1 VETSPLAFQT
11 TAKKGATSSNL
22 FSALATDDSSGDEK
36 TAETRL
42 AVPGL
47 ADASLDDAKESSPIE
62 PANASNP
69 FAQSASSPLSSGAFG
84 SMTVQG
90 DKNQSEKASPSV
102 NATNHGSSLFEN
114 AAPAFSSSGS
124 AFSQAPSAS
133 TDLKTTPQQNP
144 FSNAPSAFGGSSN
157 SAFGARSTTQPS
169 TTPATGGAFGTTNTT
184 TSNVFG
190 SLAATNAAQ
199 NGEGFF
205 GAPPTSAFGSLSA
218 PGSAFSNGPSSQDVA
233 QNHQAEGAP
242 PEELAVSTTRVE
254 YVQGSNQE
262 DPPDLSRLG
271 DSLVAAFKATKFDLG
286 KVPDIIPPL
295 EYR

>member
-1 VETSPLAFQT
+1 
-11 TAKKGATSSNL
+11 
-22 FSALATDDSSGDEK
+22 
-36 TAETRL
+36 
-42 AVPGL
+42 
-47 ADASLDDAKESSPIE
+47 
-62 PANASNP
+62 
-69 FAQSASSPLSSGAFG
+69 
-84 SMTVQG
+84 MTVQG
-90 DKNQSEKASPSV
+90 NKNQSEKASPSV
-102 NATNHGSSLFEN
+102 NATNQGSSLFGN

-124 AFSQAPSAS
+124 AFGQAPSGT

-157 SAFGARSTTQPS
+157 SAFGAQSATQPS
-169 TTPATGGAFGTTNTT
+169 TTSASGFGTTNTT
-184 TSNVFG
+184 TSNVFE

-199 NGEGFF
+199 NGGGFF
-205 GAPPTSAFGSLSA
+205 GAPPASAFGSLSA
-218 PGSAFSNGPSSQDVA
+218 PGSVFSNGPSSQDVA
-233 QNHQAEGAP
+233 QNHQAEGSP

-271 DSLVAAFKATKFDLG
+271 DSLLAAFKATKFDLG